1 VVKLLRRNLDILDH
15 LLEASSICPDIPL
28 EKKTKVEVAKEGRI
42 RKLYHFFLKL
52 VGAKD
57 GKVVVSFNCG
67 ETFLCT
73 SQLLKH
79 LLDRDV
85 FLFLVPN

>member
-1 VVKLLRRNLDILDH
+1 MPRYPSGN
-15 LLEASSICPDIPL
+15 
-28 EKKTKVEVAKEGRI
+28 KTKVEVAKVGRI
-42 RKLYHFFLKL
+42 HRLYHFFLKL

-57 GKVVVSFNCG
+57 GKAVVSFICG

-79 LLDRDV
+79 LLDQDV
-85 FLFLVPN
+85 FLFPVPN

>member
-1 VVKLLRRNLDILDH
+1 MPRYPSR
-15 LLEASSICPDIPL
+15 
-28 EKKTKVEVAKEGRI
+28 KKTKVEVAKEGRI
-42 RKLYHFFLKL
+42 RRLYYFLLKL
-52 VGAKD
+52 VGTKD
-57 GKVVVSFNCG
+57 GKAVVSFICG

-85 FLFLVPN
+85 FLFLVPQQH

>member
-1 VVKLLRRNLDILDH
+1 MPRYPSR
-15 LLEASSICPDIPL
+15 
-28 EKKTKVEVAKEGRI
+28 KKTKVEVAKEGRI
-42 RKLYHFFLKL
+42 HRLYHFLLKL
-52 VGAKD
+52 IGTKD
-57 GKVVVSFNCG
+57 GKAVVSFICG

-85 FLFLVPN
+85 FLFPVPN

>member
-1 VVKLLRRNLDILDH
+1 LDH
-15 LLEASSICPDIPL
+15 LLEASSGCPA
-28 EKKTKVEVAKEGRI
+28 KKTKDEVAKEGRI
-42 RKLYHFFLKL
+42 CRLYHFLLKL

-57 GKVVVSFNCG
+57 GKAVVPFICG

-73 SQLLKH
+73 SQLRKH

-85 FLFLVPN
+85 FLFPVPN

>member
-1 VVKLLRRNLDILDH
+1 MPRYPSR
-15 LLEASSICPDIPL
+15 
-28 EKKTKVEVAKEGRI
+28 KKTKVEVAKEGRI
-42 RKLYHFFLKL
+42 RKRYHFLLKL
-52 VGAKD
+52 VRAKD
-57 GKVVVSFNCG
+57 GKTVISFICG

-85 FLFLVPN
+85 FLFPVPN

>member
-1 VVKLLRRNLDILDH
+1 MPRYP
-15 LLEASSICPDIPL
+15 SG
-28 EKKTKVEVAKEGRI
+28 KKTKVEVAKEGRI
-42 RKLYHFFLKL
+42 HRLYQFLLKL

-57 GKVVVSFNCG
+57 GKAVVSFICG

-79 LLDRDV
+79 LLDWDV
-85 FLFLVPN
+85 FLFPVPN